1 MEDSDSS
8 TTLLSEEKRR
18 RKEKD
23 LNQEEA
29 NETLNRPR
37 PNSETIK
44 NLSEKINFGVNGLP
58 RDLDEEIHSGLA
70 GNEGRATVDQDLGL
84 EEFAQQE
91 SLPVILVRGILPDLV
106 KTSSPLK
113 VAKYFEESRI
123 GTAGII
129 GIKRNIVKNLWA
141 VTIKHID
148 ITLLK
153 KILELTKIGPWEVTC
168 ARPAEKRLFGVVG
181 PIHDKD
187 FREEDMVRLDE
198 NIVEAKRI
206 YKGSKRDVKT
216 AFFRLEFK
224 VEVPRDFKIGKKT
237 YAEAAKPLRGTQE
250 EGSVESQGDNILER
264 RPRPYPLTPEI
275 IEVPMSHPVFNTMFS
290 DPLKFCEFLAE
301 AIKQSEKATSKS
313 EQIEKIFV
321 TLKKHF
327 DQKLTKGR
335 NSKELQQGITIEKHC
350 EIQKR
355 NEIRK
360 EPETE
365 EQKNN
370 EKLRNPTGSN
380 NIKEDTT
387 KTGAKAKPIQSRYG
401 YRTNIPMG
409 RNSNSKE
416 FGPSVQSQTNHG

>member
-224 VEVPRDFKIGKKT
+224 VEVPRDFKIG
-237 YAEAAKPLRGTQE
+237 
-250 EGSVESQGDNILER
+250 
-264 RPRPYPLTPEI
+264 
-275 IEVPMSHPVFNTMFS
+275 HPVFNTMFS